1 MLDNTN
7 HSDEEFAHT
16 RRDHLKG
23 IIGGGAAL
31 SGLASG
37 GSVYADPRDGDIEE
51 IGEEA
56 SVTVTD
62 GTNIA
67 LTASPDG
74 ESIVM
79 DLHGILFSLPREGG
93 HAEQLTDVEL
103 EPARPDYGPDGDQIA
118 FQAYADGN
126 FDIWTMAPDGSDVQ
140 QITDDFWDDRE
151 PQWSPDGNRIA
162 FSSDR
167 GENYDIWTVDV
178 DTGDLQQWTDDS
190 RENFEPT
197 WSPDGTEIA
206 YVSDPVGEYGDNT
219 DDIDDSSI
227 RIEAVDQDGNTR
239 TLVTAETE
247 ETFNSPSWSPNGEDL
262 AYVRTTEREDRED
275 EIDLLISEEQVTDGE
290 DVFVFTPH
298 WLSEDELLYTA
309 DGNIRALE
317 IEADTISDVPFT
329 ADFTLPTLDYE
340 RKSYDFDD
348 RSPREVQGIL
358 TPRLS
363 PDGEHIAFI
372 ALNDLW
378 LMRIGQPP
386 RRITNDSYYKAD
398 PAWSP
403 DGRYV
408 AYSSDKEG
416 TQDLYLYDTQTDTT
430 QRITS
435 LDDAAVS
442 AAWSPDGSTIAFQN
456 QDRATLTVEVDITED
471 EVETGE
477 VREVIDPLFL
487 PGRPTW
493 STDGNTLALA
503 AVNQYSDRFRSG
515 TSQILTVDIETG
527 EETYH
532 PPGDEFASISTRG
545 NDGPVWSPDGRWMAF
560 VVEST
565 LRIMPVDE
573 TGEPTGPAEQITDE
587 ATDAPT
593 WSGDSEWLLYLNNG
607 QLKKI
612 RRDGSEIEEVP
623 VRLNYHRDQP
633 SDRTVIYVGKM
644 WDGTSPNV
652 HEDVIIEVVNNR
664 IQNITPDCP
673 SPSEPYVDAS
683 DLTVIPG
690 LWDFHVHQSFSDR
703 FFGDRQGRINL
714 AYGITS
720 TVSVGDKVYNA
731 IEEREA
737 LESGNRIG
745 PRFFA
750 TGEPIDGS
758 RVYYGFIGRP
768 TTSLDQI
775 PLEMSRAIDLDY
787 DYMKTYVRLN
797 AKRMAKVTDIAHEEV
812 GVPTRSHYLAPG
824 AFVGQDGTTHLSATQ
839 RLGYARTQSATSQTY
854 NDIVELYGQGERSAV
869 TTLSNTN
876 FLLADE
882 IQNDPR
888 LQLFPPW
895 ESADTPGP
903 TALSTREDLLE
914 DVAGN
919 TEFPSDPDCETTACR
934 RATTFGNI
942 LDRGGEVLAGTDVPL
957 RYLGTAMHEE
967 LRILETYALS
977 PYESLL
983 TATRFPAEH
992 QGVEE
997 DLGTLEP
1004 GKLADM
1010 AFVEG
1015 NPLDRIEDAMQVKM
1029 TMKNGE
1035 LFTIQDLVELF
1046 SSEDN
1051 LAEFEDREISTPVE
1065 IGE

>member
-1 MLDNTN
+1 MFPGMIDDNTRLGRKF
-7 HSDEEFAHT
+7 EHT
-16 RRDHLKG
+16 RRDYLKG
-23 IIGGGAAL
+23 ILGSGAAL
-31 SGLASG
+31 SGL
-37 GSVYADPRDGDIEE
+37 GSAGSAYADPGNRDNGAEK
-51 IGEEA
+51 
-56 SVTVTD
+56 VTVAE

-79 DLHGILFSLPREGG
+79 DLHGILFRLSREGG
-93 HAEQLTDVEL
+93 QAKQLTDVEL
-103 EPARPDYGPDGDQIA
+103 EPARPDYAPDGDRIA

-151 PQWSPDGNRIA
+151 PRWSPDGNRIA

-178 DTGDLQQWTDDS
+178 ATGDLEQWTDDA

-206 YVSDPVGEYGDNT
+206 YVT
-219 DDIDDSSI
+219 DDA
-227 RIEAVDQDGNTR
+227 IETVDQDGETR
-239 TLVTAETE
+239 TLVSAETG
-247 ETFNSPSWSPNGEDL
+247 ETFNSPSWSPNGEDI
-262 AYVRTTEREDRED
+262 AYVQTTEREDRED
-275 EIDLLISEEQVTDGE
+275 EIDLMVSEEQVTDGE

-298 WLSEDELLYTA
+298 WLSEGELLYTA
-309 DGNIRALE
+309 DGNIRAVELE
-317 IEADTISDVPFT
+317 SDTISDIPFS

-340 RKSYDFDD
+340 GKSYDFDD
-348 RSPREVQGIL
+348 KSAREVQGIL

-363 PDGEHIAFI
+363 PDGEHVTFI

-378 LMRIGQPP
+378 LMRIGRPP
-386 RRITNDSYYKAD
+386 RRITDDAHYKAD

-408 AYSSDKEG
+408 AYSSDEEG
-416 TQDLYLYDTQTDTT
+416 IQDLYVYDTQTDTT

-456 QDRATLTVEVDITED
+456 QDRATLMVEVDISED

-493 STDGNTLALA
+493 SADGNTLALA
-503 AVNQYSDRFRSG
+503 ALTQYSDRFRSG

-565 LRIMPVDE
+565 LRVMPVDE
-573 TGEPTGPAEQITDE
+573 TGEPTGPAEQI
-587 ATDAPT
+587 TDAPT

-607 QLKKI
+607 QLKKV
-612 RRDGSEIEEVP
+612 RCDGSEIQEVS
-623 VRLNYHRDQP
+623 VQLSYCRDHP
-633 SDRTVIYVGKM
+633 ADRTVIYVGKM
-644 WDGTSPNV
+644 WDGTGPEV
-652 HEDVIIEVVNNR
+652 HEDVIIKVVNNR
-664 IQNITPDCP
+664 IQDIIPDCP
-673 SPSEPYVDAS
+673 PPNEPYVDAS

-720 TVSVGDKVYNA
+720 TVSVGDKVYNV

-737 LESGNRIG
+737 LESGNRVG

-750 TGEPIDGS
+750 SGEPVDGS

-768 TTSLDQI
+768 TTSLEQI
-775 PLEMSRAIDLDY
+775 PLEMSRAIELDY

-854 NDIVELYGQGERSAV
+854 GDIIQLYGQGERSAV
-869 TTLSNTN
+869 TTLSNTD

-882 IQNDPR
+882 IEDDPR
-888 LQLFPPW
+888 LQLFLPW

-903 TALSTREDLLE
+903 TGLSTREDLLE
-914 DVAGN
+914 DVADN
-919 TEFPSDPDCETTACR
+919 TEFPSDPDCDTTACR
-934 RATTFGNI
+934 RTTTFRNI
-942 LDRGGEVLAGTDVPL
+942 LDRGGEILAGTDVPL
-957 RYLGTAMHEE
+957 RYLGVSMHEE
-967 LRILETYALS
+967 LRILQTYALS

-992 QGVEE
+992 QGVDE
-997 DLGTLEP
+997 DLGTIEP

-1010 AFVEG
+1010 VFVEG
-1015 NPLDRIEDAMQVKM
+1015 NPLDRIEDAIQVKM
-1029 TMKNGE
+1029 TMKNGK
-1035 LFTIQDLVELF
+1035 LFTIQDLVEPF
-1046 SSEDN
+1046 SSEEDLN
-1051 LAEFEDREISTPVE
+1051 DLEDMEINPAEMEQ
-1065 IGE
+1065 